1 MGRTDEHIGQAVASL
16 RHPRTQQSVADAMRD
31 RGHKWSQAT
40 MWSIEKGE
48 RPLRLTEALDL
59 AEVLDATVDDL
70 LSSEAAQ
77 DERTKRRMIERGQML
92 RRELHVG
99 LAAFLEIQAHLSRR
113 DDGSESPELR
123 RILDTTP
130 ESILEQAREQARE
143 DLVRLEVEGESHN
156 G

>member
-1 MGRTDEHIGQAVASL
+1 
-16 RHPRTQQSVADAMRD
+16 
-31 RGHKWSQAT
+31 